1 MSEKKTVLEK
11 IGEYLSLKRYLAN
24 QEAVVANVSDSIS
37 FKGANL
43 WALVFAIL
51 IASLGLNMN
60 STAVIIGAM
69 LVSPLMAPIIG
80 MGLAVGTNDFE
91 LLKNSFKNYLIATV
105 ISLITATLYFAI
117 TPYHGAQ
124 SELLARTSPTL
135 YDVLIALC
143 GGAAGFIALTTNEK
157 GNIIPGVAIATALM
171 PPLCTAGFGIASLS
185 LKYFLGAFYL
195 YFINSV
201 FIALAT
207 FFGSR
212 LLQFEKKTLKDR
224 KRYRKAKRS
233 IILIAVLT
241 MVPAA
246 IMTVNII
253 RESIIKSSIENFVAK
268 EMRFHG
274 AQIISQDVDKEN
286 MRITL
291 AAVGREIS
299 NEELKKAEESLSNYG
314 LSSYSVKVIQGSI
327 SDSLDAL
334 RQFSSLNNK
343 NDDLNL
349 TLQHQSAEIEKL
361 KQRLAKYTKY
371 EPLTKKL
378 VGEMQALY
386 PDVSTISVSP
396 AIESGKDTNDI
407 DRYISAVVTISKQT
421 SLSREDHKKMEEFI
435 KKRCEADSVVLIIRH

>member
-1 MSEKKTVLEK
+1 MNEKKTVLEK

-24 QEAVVANVSDSIS
+24 QEAVVANVSDSVS

-185 LKYFLGAFYL
+185 LKYFLG
-195 YFINSV
+195 
-201 FIALAT
+201 
-207 FFGSR
+207 GS
-212 LLQFEKKTLKDR
+212 
-224 KRYRKAKRS
+224 S
-233 IILIAVLT
+233 
-241 MVPAA
+241 M
-246 IMTVNII
+246 
-253 RESIIKSSIENFVAK
+253 KSS
-268 EMRFHG
+268 
-274 AQIISQDVDKEN
+274 
-286 MRITL
+286 
-291 AAVGREIS
+291 
-299 NEELKKAEESLSNYG
+299 LS
-314 LSSYSVKVIQGSI
+314 I
-327 SDSLDAL
+327 
-334 RQFSSLNNK
+334 
-343 NDDLNL
+343 
-349 TLQHQSAEIEKL
+349 
-361 KQRLAKYTKY
+361 
-371 EPLTKKL
+371 
-378 VGEMQALY
+378 
-386 PDVSTISVSP
+386 
-396 AIESGKDTNDI
+396 
-407 DRYISAVVTISKQT
+407 
-421 SLSREDHKKMEEFI
+421 
-435 KKRCEADSVVLIIRH
+435 